1 VIDEEKYSATIDKH
15 FHHTIL
21 RIGYSYDGPTEI
33 GGLVMDPTYRGDRLG
48 TLISYVR
55 FLYLGAHR
63 ELFKDEVVAELLPP
77 LEADGTSHLWEALGR
92 KFTDMSYAEA
102 DLLSKKNKEFIKGLF
117 PEGVIYASV
126 LAKEAQAV
134 IGKVGN
140 QTKGVEKLLRRIGF
154 RYAHRVDPFD
164 GGPHFSATMDEIV
177 PVQETRRTSRWVAL
191 QGDANLRKALVAIE
205 MDVPPFFR
213 AVASSVFLPH
223 DRDTPVEVSPD
234 AIEHLGLRE
243 GREIIVC
250 PYTDDP
256 RRAPPP
262 ATSSRGFVS
271 TR

>member
-1 VIDEEKYSATIDKH
+1 
-15 FHHTIL
+15 
-21 RIGYSYDGPTEI
+21 
-33 GGLVMDPTYRGDRLG
+33 M
-48 TLISYVR
+48 
-55 FLYLGAHR
+55 
-63 ELFKDEVVAELLPP
+63 
-77 LEADGTSHLWEALGR
+77 
-92 KFTDMSYAEA
+92 
-102 DLLSKKNKEFIKGLF
+102 
-117 PEGVIYASV
+117 
-126 LAKEAQAV
+126 
-134 IGKVGN
+134 
-140 QTKGVEKLLRRIGF
+140 
-154 RYAHRVDPFD
+154 
-164 GGPHFSATMDEIV
+164 
-177 PVQETRRTSRWVAL
+177 AL